1 MPFRIFSHHSLSI
14 VKADLNDFS
23 CCVQRC
29 NSWAFVTCKGC
40 SVGKC
45 FDCSWNRIRHLE
57 SSHFPSQPLSGKLY
71 FNGNKFPIRII
82 PLFLTLWG
90 NVCVCVC
97 VCVYIQRHTRH
108 AYHLLQLCFTT
119 LSWQY
124 HCFSSQPTWGLKSLL
139 SLHLSQ
145 SANCSWC
152 LFLSLEDYALWV
164 LCYRWNYMCIIYIHG
179 HGHNVCTHT
188 MHTPT

>member
-1 MPFRIFSHHSLSI
+1 MSRGVIHEHLLLVRDVVLENALTVVGTGSDIWKVAIFLLSL
-14 VKADLNDFS
+14 
-23 CCVQRC
+23 CQ
-29 NSWAFVTCKGC
+29 G
-40 SVGKC
+40 
-45 FDCSWNRIRHLE
+45 
-57 SSHFPSQPLSGKLY
+57 SSTSMGINFPSGSYHFSWPCG
-71 FNGNKFPIRII
+71 GM
-82 PLFLTLWG
+82 
-90 NVCVCVC
+90 CVCVC

>member
-14 VKADLNDFS
+14 VKADLNNFS

-29 NSWAFVTCKGC
+29 NSWAFITCRGC
-40 SVGKC
+40 SVGRC
-45 FDCSWNRIRHLE
+45 FDCSWNQIRHLE

-97 VCVYIQRHTRH
+97 VCVYTYRDTHSTLIVSCSF
-108 AYHLLQLCFTT
+108 ALLLCPGSITVFPVS
-119 LSWQY
+119 LPRGLN
-124 HCFSSQPTWGLKSLL
+124 HCWVSTSL
-139 SLHLSQ
+139 SLQIVYDGYSIYGGL
-145 SANCSWC
+145 A
-152 LFLSLEDYALWV
+152 FWV
-164 LCYRWNYMCIIYIHG
+164 LCYRWNYMCIIYT
-179 HGHNVCTHT
+179 HGHNVCTRT